1 MEVRA
6 RYVQMGLFTLA
17 VLALGF
23 GFVYWINNAGGLSD
37 RAAYR
42 VQFDG
47 PVSGLLRGSAVLFN
61 GIRVGEVTALDLNPA
76 QPREVR
82 ATISV
87 DRSAPVRKDTVV
99 SIDFQGLTG
108 SPVVTLTGGA
118 SGDPVTATKGELPL
132 LKARS
137 DAGETMSQSA
147 RDVLRKLDSILSEN
161 AKPLRDMIANID
173 TFAGA
178 LARNADKIDGIAAG
192 LERMTGGAAARARA
206 LTFNLQHLHV
216 PEAKERA
223 PAVQVVV
230 PEPSALSSLDSEK
243 IATVSAGGVLSAMS
257 DAQWSDAVTR
267 IVQATI
273 IRGLED
279 SHAFAGV
286 SRPLDDLTAD
296 FRVAIDI
303 RKFQIGAGNAADVEI
318 GSKIIDSKGRIIA
331 SQVFRASV
339 PAASEDASAAAAAI
353 DQAFGKAGPDLVAWV
368 ARTIAEHSAQKGPQ
382 PKKAAGE

>member
-223 PAVQVVV
+223 
-230 PEPSALSSLDSEK
+230 
-243 IATVSAGGVLSAMS
+243 
-257 DAQWSDAVTR
+257 
-267 IVQATI
+267 
-273 IRGLED
+273 
-279 SHAFAGV
+279 
-286 SRPLDDLTAD
+286 
-296 FRVAIDI
+296 
-303 RKFQIGAGNAADVEI
+303 
-318 GSKIIDSKGRIIA
+318 
-331 SQVFRASV
+331 
-339 PAASEDASAAAAAI
+339 
-353 DQAFGKAGPDLVAWV
+353 
-368 ARTIAEHSAQKGPQ
+368 
-382 PKKAAGE
+382 

>member
-42 VQFDG
+42 IQFEG

-61 GIRVGEVTALDLNPA
+61 GIRVGEVTALKLDPA
-76 QPREVR
+76 QPRQVD
-82 ATISV
+82 AIISV
-87 DRSAPVRKDTVV
+87 DRGAPVRKDTEV
-99 SIDFQGLTG
+99 SVDFQGLTG
-108 SPVVTLTGGA
+108 SPVVALSGGSSA
-118 SGDPVTATKGELPL
+118 EPIAAAKGELPL

-147 RDVLRKLDSILSEN
+147 RDVLRRLDAILAEN
-161 AKPLRDMIANID
+161 AKPLREMIANID

-206 LTFNLQHLHV
+206 LTFNLHPLRV
-216 PEAKERA
+216 AEAKERT
-223 PAVQVVV
+223 PAAQIVV
-230 PEPSALSSLDSEK
+230 PESSALSSLDSEK
-243 IATVSAGGVLSAMS
+243 IATVSASGELSAVP
-257 DAQWSDAVTR
+257 DGQWSDAVTR
-267 IVQATI
+267 IVQAAV

-286 SRPLDDLTAD
+286 SRPLDDLIAD
-296 FRVAIDI
+296 FRLVVDV
-303 RKFQIGAGNAADVEI
+303 RKFQIGAAQAAEVEI
-318 GSKIIDSKGRIIA
+318 GSKIIDSKGSIIA
-331 SQVFRASV
+331 AQVFRGSA
-339 PAASEDASAAAAAI
+339 PLTGTDAASAAAAI
-353 DQAFGKAGPDLVAWV
+353 DRAFGKAGPDLVTWA
-368 ARTIAEHSAQKGPQ
+368 ARAIAEHSAQKRPE